1 MDAKTMSI
9 RLYPVDRERLNAVRD
24 QLMRD
29 EGRRVSLNVAVM
41 RSIEHLFAAQQRRSA
56 KSGPFG

>member
-29 EGRRVSLNVAVM
+29 EGRRVSLNAAVM

-56 KSGPFG
+56 KR